1 MYNDKIRRFGRRIAL
16 ALCAALAFAQE
27 TPPKPKELKTGEEPR
42 VAIEPRT
49 KKPVAEDDRYI
60 PGKTTL
66 RIDTTLVLIPVNVT
80 DQLNRFVKDLDKEHF
95 KLFEDGVQQEIKQF
109 SSEDAPLSVGIVFD
123 TSGSMGSK
131 LQVSRRA
138 VAAFLKLANPEDEF
152 FLITFND
159 RPRLVQ
165 PFTTSTEEIQ
175 NKLSFV
181 ASKGSTAMLDG
192 IYLAMATMKKA
203 RNPRKAI
210 LIISD
215 GGDNSSRYT
224 QTEVRNAVRE
234 ADVQMYAIGI
244 FEEDVRAGGGGRTP
258 EEVGGPGVMTRM
270 AQETGGRHFA
280 IGNLAELPD
289 VAEKI
294 GIELR
299 NQYVLGYT
307 PTNLARDGKFRRVR
321 VTVAAI
327 RNAPK
332 MKAYFRLGYYA
343 PLQ

>member
-1 MYNDKIRRFGRRIAL
+1 M
-16 ALCAALAFAQE
+16 LCAALAQE
-27 TPPKPKELKTGEEPR
+27 DKPKPLQSGDDAR
-42 VAIEPRT
+42 VAIEPRV
-49 KKPVAEDDRYI
+49 KKPASGDDKYV
-60 PGKTTL
+60 PGKATI

-80 DQLNRFVKDLDKEHF
+80 DSMNRFVKDLDKEHF
-95 KLFEDGVQQEIKQF
+95 KLTEDGVEQEITQF

-123 TSGSMGSK
+123 TSGSMGGKIRTS
-131 LQVSRRA
+131 QRA

-165 PFTTSTEEIQ
+165 PFTSSTEQVQ
-175 NKLSFV
+175 NALSFV
-181 ASKGSTAMLDG
+181 GTKGSTAMLDG

-215 GGDNSSRYT
+215 GGDNASRYT
-224 QTEVRNAVRE
+224 QTEVLNAVRE
-234 ADVQMYAIGI
+234 ADVQMYGIGI
-244 FEEDVRAGGGGRTP
+244 YEESVRGGRAGRTP
-258 EEVGGPGVMTRM
+258 EEIGGPGVMTRM
-270 AQETGGRHFA
+270 ASETGGRHFA
-280 IGNLAELPD
+280 IENLSELPD

-299 NQYVLGYT
+299 NQYVLGYS
-307 PTNLARDGKFRRVR
+307 PKNAIRDGRYRRVR
-321 VTVAAI
+321 VTVKPI
-327 RNAPK
+327 RNVPK
-332 MKAYFRLGYYA
+332 MKAFFRLGYYA